1 MMTTCLQYYLQQWNA
16 LTHADKWK
24 QMSAFW
30 INTVKPARITHGFP
44 DGYVIYNN
52 NYMLHTE
59 HKEVLLSHCESIR
72 YMYIRNRV
80 HFALPFGM
88 QYGNLR
94 EHSWKQFLGRQIIEA
109 CLYIAID
116 SVQGII

>member
-1 MMTTCLQYYLQQWNA
+1 
-16 LTHADKWK
+16 
-24 QMSAFW
+24 
-30 INTVKPARITHGFP
+30 
-44 DGYVIYNN
+44 
-52 NYMLHTE
+52 MLHTE

-94 EHSWKQFLGRQIIEA
+94 EHS
-109 CLYIAID
+109 
-116 SVQGII
+116 